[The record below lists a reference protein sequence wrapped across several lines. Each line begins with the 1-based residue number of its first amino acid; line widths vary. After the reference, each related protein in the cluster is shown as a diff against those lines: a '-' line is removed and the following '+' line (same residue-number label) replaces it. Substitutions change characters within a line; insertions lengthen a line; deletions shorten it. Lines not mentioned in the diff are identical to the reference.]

1 MEREHRGPTGTDGR
15 AFMSR
20 ADGARRV
27 LDDGEVE
34 RATESTDRLDVG
46 RDAGLVDDDH
56 GTRPIGDHF
65 ADGGGRHVA
74 RREVDVG
81 EDRGGARVHHRI
93 GGGDERQRRN
103 DDLVTRPDSGEHER
117 QVQPGRATRN
127 SNALGGARR
136 SRRTRTR
143 TPPRGGPWAT
153 HPLRSTSVTALTS
166 ASPSTG
172 RMIGIGAVPI
182 SSTSIERNRRSEP
195 IEAEPI
201 DEGLS
206 ISVMPPPP
214 SNARA
219 ATTPR
224 VRPDLRRA
232 RPPPGTRDPV
242 RRPGCR
248 PTGGAP
254 D

>member
-1 MEREHRGPTGTDGR
+1 MEAAVTLPVARSTSAKTGVAPVYTTALVVAMNDSDGTTTSSPGPTPASTSAR
-15 AFMSR
+15 CSPVVQLETATPSAAR
-20 ADGARRV
+20 TLAANADSNA
-27 LDDGEVE
+27 
-34 RATESTDRLDVG
+34 
-46 RDAGLVDDDH
+46 
-56 GTRPIGDHF
+56 
-65 ADGGGRHVA
+65 
-74 RREVDVG
+74 
-81 EDRGGARVHHRI
+81 
-93 GGGDERQRRN
+93 
-103 DDLVTRPDSGEHER
+103 
-117 QVQPGRATRN
+117 ATR
-127 SNALGGARR
+127 
-136 SRRTRTR
+136 
-143 TPPRGGPWAT
+143 GPWAT
-153 HPLRSTSVTALTS
+153 HPLRNTSVTALTS

-182 SSTSIERNRRSEP
+182 SSTSIEAEPIEAEP